1 MAQNDGPN
9 DKTRLLELFV
19 RALEDH
25 EKEMDR
31 IADNLQTVK
40 AKLSSDIEA
49 VNVRIA
55 KINPKLSYI
64 ESQIEQLKKL
74 TRGQS

>member
-25 EKEMDR
+25 EKEMDH

-49 VNVRIA
+49 VNVRIE

-74 TRGQS
+74 IRGQS